1 MKFMSPNSYIQQLLP
16 KYFRL
21 SIMKIEWEE

>member
-21 SIMKIEWEE
+21 SIMKIEREE

>member
-16 KYFRL
+16 KYFRV
-21 SIMKIEWEE
+21 SGMKIEREE